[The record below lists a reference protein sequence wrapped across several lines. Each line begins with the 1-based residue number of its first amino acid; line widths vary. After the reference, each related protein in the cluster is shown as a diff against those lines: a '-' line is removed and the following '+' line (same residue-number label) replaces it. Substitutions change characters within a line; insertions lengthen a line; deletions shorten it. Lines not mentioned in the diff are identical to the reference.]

1 MTSFKTIIK
10 TPLPINSDYFIV
22 IMSLY
27 FGFILNIPVVTKLIQ
42 LASEHGNPTFAY
54 FSPLLLSATFFLIFS
69 VFNIPYFRK
78 SFFIFLTITSAM
90 ASYATYKYGV
100 MFDYSMMENVFETN
114 SGEMF
119 SYVNWTSCLYVSIVG
134 IIPSVLIVRVSFK
147 SNKSL
152 KRNMLNKLAIIISA
166 LFIITIIFIM
176 SYKNYASI
184 GRNNAYLN
192 RMITPSHIYYSAK
205 YIKNTFF
212 TTPLEYKIIGEDAI
226 IIPAQNGKPS
236 LIVLVVGET
245 ARSSNIRYNGYSRN
259 TNPYTENLG
268 IISFKDTS
276 SCGTATAHSLPCMF
290 SNLDRNNYRR
300 EKANAQDNAL
310 DIIKRSGTSVVW
322 VENDGGDK
330 SVAKHLEKRVITPND
345 YPKYCSEG
353 SCTDEVMLEEF
364 DKNMNQEQK
373 KNRLMAFHIIGSHGP
388 TYWKRYPKNQ
398 ELFTPACN
406 QSDIENCSDKE
417 IINVYDNTIAH
428 TDYIISKLIEK
439 LEKYRD
445 QYNVALMYISDHG
458 ESLGENGL
466 YLHGTPYSLAPNEQT
481 QVPWF
486 LWMDSAFE
494 NTYKINRQCLKSK
507 ADGEHVSQDNFFH
520 SLIDFASVG
529 TSSINKDMSIIS
541 SCRTSNG

>member
-1 MTSFKTIIK
+1 MTSFKTITK
-10 TPLPINSDYFIV
+10 TPISISSDYFIT

-27 FGFILNIPVVTKLIQ
+27 FGFVLNIPVVTKLVQ

-54 FSPLLLSATFFLIFS
+54 FSPLLLSATFVLIFS
-69 VFNIPYFRK
+69 IFNIPYFRK
-78 SFFIFLTITSAM
+78 PFFVFLTITSAM

-100 MFDYSMMENVFETN
+100 MFDYSMIENVFETN
-114 SGEMF
+114 SGELF
-119 SYVNWTSCLYVSIVG
+119 SYVNWISCLYVLILG
-134 IIPSVLIVRVSFK
+134 IIPSVLIARTSFK

-152 KRNMLNKLAIIISA
+152 KRNIINKLTIIISA

-176 SYKNYASI
+176 SYKNYASV

-212 TTPLEYKIIGEDAI
+212 TTPLEYKIIGEDAK
-226 IIPAQNGKPS
+226 IIPAQNGKAS

-245 ARSSNIRYNGYSRN
+245 ARSSNISYNGYSRN

-290 SNLDRNNYRR
+290 SNLNRSNYRKER
-300 EKANAQDNAL
+300 ANAQDNAL

-330 SVAKHLEKRVITPND
+330 SVAKHLDKREITPND
-345 YPKYCSEG
+345 YPDYCSEG
-353 SCTDEVMLEEF
+353 VCTDEVMLEEF
-364 DKNMNQEQK
+364 DRNMRKKQMKNK
-373 KNRLMAFHIIGSHGP
+373 LMAFHIIGSHGP

-406 QSDIENCSDKE
+406 QSDIENCSDEE

-428 TDYIISKLIEK
+428 TDYIIAKLIGK

-481 QVPWF
+481 HVPWF

-494 NTYKINRQCLKSK
+494 KAYKINRQCLKSK
-507 ADGEHVSQDNFFH
+507 GENEHVSQDNLFH

-529 TSSINKDMSIIS
+529 TSSINKDMSIFS
-541 SCRTSNG
+541 SCRTSDG